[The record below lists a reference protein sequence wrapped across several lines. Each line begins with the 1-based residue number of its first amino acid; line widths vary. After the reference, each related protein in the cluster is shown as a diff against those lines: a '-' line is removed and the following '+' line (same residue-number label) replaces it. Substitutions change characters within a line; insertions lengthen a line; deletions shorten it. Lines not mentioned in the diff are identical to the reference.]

1 VADSLGL
8 VTITDPTSPASEAF
22 RSLRMNLQFSSL
34 DKPLR
39 SLMVTSPGGGEGK
52 STTLAN
58 LAVTLAQVDQR
69 VTIVDCDLRRPMLHT
84 LFGLGNQ
91 TGISTMVLDEQAL
104 QHPPYQETPIKGLL
118 LIASGVLPPRPG
130 DMLGSKKMGLI
141 LERLLVDADIILL
154 DAPPIMAATDASI
167 LATKVDGV
175 LIVVSAGA
183 TKREQAQ
190 RSVERLRKVNAH
202 IVGSVINNVPLDQS
216 LTGDYYK

>member
-1 VADSLGL
+1 MADSLGL

-34 DKPLR
+34 DKLLR
-39 SLMVTSPGGGEGK
+39 SLMVTSPGPGEGK

-69 VTIVDCDLRRPMLHT
+69 VIIVDCDLRRPMLHS
-84 LFGLGNQ
+84 LFGLSNQ
-91 TGISTMVLDEQAL
+91 TGISTMVLDDQAL

-118 LIASGVLPPRPG
+118 LIASGPLPPRPG
-130 DMLGSKKMGLI
+130 DLLGSKKMEVI

-154 DAPPIMAATDASI
+154 DAPPIMAATDAAI

-175 LIVVSAGA
+175 LIVVSAGE

-202 IVGSVINNVPLDQS
+202 IIGSVLNNVPLDAS
-216 LTGDYYK
+216 LTGGYYK